1 MFCHSLHLLFAFLLA
16 TTAAGS
22 SGVSVSLS
30 SELAQGEVHG
40 RVRVYFST
48 IKPDS
53 DSSSKGPM
61 YENGDEWSTNQ
72 VFGFDAVFTSS
83 SSRFELPDEA
93 KGYPVPR
100 FSDLAELPF
109 QSYNVQAE
117 LAVFKEVQREGLPP
131 TFLPTS
137 CVSKDGS
144 NGAYEKPDGTLY
156 SKPIVW
162 EPGTKLDLTLSEII
176 PDSTP
181 QSRGCAGLGD
191 GVDSDWIKTVRIQSS
206 ALSKF
211 YKNTTDATLEA
222 CVLLP
227 YGYED
232 HPDAKYPLV
241 LANGH
246 YNPTFNPGGEF
257 IEEKPTCDD
266 PDDYKCVSDWYG
278 YYLYQNWTAPTGTV
292 LEKARVLLVTINHP
306 TSFFDDSYAVDSET
320 MGPYGTAIMTELIPE
335 VERRFRGLGEGWA
348 RGLMGGSTG
357 GWESAAHMIL
367 YPDMFSYSLAACPD
381 SVTFTRHTSVNMY
394 EQENAYY
401 YNSDFKKTP
410 TPGYR
415 DGYSGQSIDYVYPAG
430 DIITTFREMNLREL
444 ALGEN
449 GLSCG
454 QCDAW
459 EATWSPIDE
468 NTGYAKRA
476 YDKETGV
483 IDKDVVEYWKKMDLA
498 RVLVANWE
506 ELKDHVNG
514 KLHFAAGG
522 SDSFYLN
529 NGIYDF
535 QRLLEDSV
543 GKDHGV
549 TFTYGAHDGLGMQHC
564 FRGYEYDAN
573 GKVQPNSITRLTYVQ
588 DVVPRMVASWVENA
602 PDDAD
607 LSWRY

>member
-1 MFCHSLHLLFAFLLA
+1 M
-16 TTAAGS
+16 
-22 SGVSVSLS
+22 
-30 SELAQGEVHG
+30 
-40 RVRVYFST
+40 YFSK
-48 IKPDS
+48 IKPEYAD
-53 DSSSKGPM
+53 SKGPM
-61 YENGDEWSTNQ
+61 YENGDEQDTNQ
-72 VFGFDAVFTSS
+72 VFGFDARFSS
-83 SSRFELPDEA
+83 SSLSSELPEEA
-93 KGYPVPR
+93 YGYPLAR
-100 FSDLAELPF
+100 FSDLNDLPA
-109 QSYNVQAE
+109 QSYNVQVE
-117 LAVFKEVQREGLPP
+117 LARFKEVHREGLPP
-131 TFLPTS
+131 TFLPDS

-144 NGAYEKPDGTLY
+144 NGAYEKPDGTIY
-156 SKPIVW
+156 SKPVVW
-162 EPGTKLDLTLSEII
+162 QFGTPLSLTLTEVI

-181 QSRGCAGLGD
+181 SSRGCAGLGD
-191 GVDSDWIKTVRIQSS
+191 GVDSAWIKTVRIQSS

-211 YKNTTDATLEA
+211 YKNSTDPTLEA

-227 YGYED
+227 YGFDD

-257 IEEKPTCDD
+257 IETKPDCND
-266 PDDYKCVSDWYG
+266 PDDYACVSAWYG
-278 YYLYQNWTAPTGTV
+278 YYLYANWTAASSTP
-292 LEKARVLLVTINHP
+292 LENARILVVTINHP
-306 TSFFDDSYAVDSET
+306 TSFFDDSYAVDSEA

-335 VERRFRGLGEGWA
+335 VERRYRGLGEGWA

-381 SVTFTRHTSVNMY
+381 SVTFSRHTSVNMY
-394 EQENAYY
+394 EQDNAYY

-415 DGYSGQSIDYVYPAG
+415 DGYSGQSIDYVFPAG
-430 DIITTFREMNLREL
+430 DIISTFREMNLREL

-459 EATWSPIDE
+459 EAVWSPVDE
-468 NTGYAKRA
+468 ATGYAKRA
-476 YDKETGV
+476 YDKETGI
-483 IDKDVVEYWKKMDLA
+483 IDKDVVEYWKKFDLA
-498 RVLVANWE
+498 RVLVDNWD
-506 ELKDHVNG
+506 ELKDHVAG

-529 NGIYDF
+529 NGVYDF
-535 QRLLEDSV
+535 QQLLEKSV

-564 FRGYEYDAN
+564 FRGYEYDAD
-573 GKVQPNSITRLTYVQ
+573 GKVLPNSITRLTYVQ
-588 DVVPRMVASWVENA
+588 DVIPKMVESWVANA
-602 PDDAD
+602 PVNAD
-607 LSWRY
+607 MR